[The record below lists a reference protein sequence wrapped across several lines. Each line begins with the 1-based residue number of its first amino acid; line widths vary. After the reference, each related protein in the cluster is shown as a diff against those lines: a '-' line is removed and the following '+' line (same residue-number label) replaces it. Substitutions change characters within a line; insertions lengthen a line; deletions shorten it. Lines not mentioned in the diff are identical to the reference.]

1 MRVSTVI
8 PVYNRESLVRR
19 CLESALRMQHTD
31 HEIIV
36 VDNCSTDSTWSVIQE
51 YASRES
57 RVRCFRN
64 ERNLGPV
71 RNWIRGVMEA
81 RGELCHIL
89 FSDDFVEPEFLSLAI
104 PELRSDVGYV
114 LVGHAK
120 LDEFGCRSVSTFQ
133 MRSEIASEAILEAG
147 VFFNP
152 ERIQLV
158 TPVNALFRTRDL
170 RTAILSEIPNT
181 DGIDFASHGA
191 GPDQLMF
198 LLVAQRYPRVRCVDR
213 VLVTLFSHSGS
224 ITVGAKDLRLPREW
238 SRWHFVREYWPQVKN
253 QYRTALYFRSWRLG
267 SLRGLYQQVRR
278 DVGGPMDFSYA
289 VRIAAGAMRRGRLR
303 PNGVGRSGQIG

>member
-8 PVYNRESLVRR
+8 PVYNREILVRR
-19 CLESALRMQHTD
+19 CLESALRMQHSD

-36 VDNCSTDSTWSVIQE
+36 VDNCSTDKTWSVIQE

-57 RVRCFRN
+57 RVRSFRN
-64 ERNLGPV
+64 ETNIGPV
-71 RNWIRGVMEA
+71 RNWMRGIAEA

-89 FSDDFVEPEFLSLAI
+89 FSDDFVEPEFLSLAV

-120 LDEFGCRSVSTFQ
+120 LDELGCREVSTFQ
-133 MRSEIASEAILEAG
+133 AQSEFTREEILEAG

-152 ERIQLV
+152 ERIQLI
-158 TPVNALFRTRDL
+158 TPVNALFRTQDL

-181 DGIDFASHGA
+181 DGIDFAGHGA

-253 QYRTALYFRSWRLG
+253 KYRTALYFRSWRLG
-267 SLRGLYQQVRR
+267 GLRGLYREVRR
-278 DVGGPMDFSYA
+278 DVGGPMDFLVAIQIA
-289 VRIAAGAMRRGRLR
+289 VGALCPRRVTVHGPVR
-303 PNGVGRSGQIG
+303 